1 MKDVLEGINRKL
13 IRRHPHIY
21 GDVVAK
27 DAEAVKNNWEK
38 IKLTEGRKSVLSGVP
53 QGLPAIVKAYRIQEK
68 ARGIGF
74 DWEEPHQ
81 VWDKVIEEM
90 NELQD
95 EVKSQEDKSKIESE
109 FGDLL
114 FALVNYARFI
124 GINPEDAL
132 ERTNKKFISRFQY
145 LEEKS
150 KEDGKS
156 MQDMTLGEM
165 DVYWNEAKDIENGC
179 SQCNVARNAYLGTPT
194 QPELIA
200 WSHWQ
205 APGPFYTDS
214 GSKATS
220 FALKET
226 YWQETSPAIV
236 SSVLSD
242 YYDDGGSL
250 PFDTTTSP
258 YVEGTSD
265 LSALWPFVKNVSYE
279 DSQGNAVTAASSGIF
294 KLIIDFNR
302 AMMISRCAMPMSSL
316 TIGWKVVASRVISW
330 TANGTFSPL
339 LI

>member
-1 MKDVLEGINRKL
+1 MITFAKIIPMNETLAAFEHLLNIMDELRAKCPWDKKQTLESLRYLTIEETYELSDAVLDNNLDEIRKELGDIMLHIVFYAKIASEQNAFDMKDVLEGINRKL

-53 QGLPAIVKAYRIQEK
+53 QGLPAVVKAYRIQEK

-124 GINPEDAL
+124 GVNPEDAL

-179 SQCNVARNAYLGTPT
+179 SQ
-194 QPELIA
+194 
-200 WSHWQ
+200 
-205 APGPFYTDS
+205 
-214 GSKATS
+214 
-220 FALKET
+220 
-226 YWQETSPAIV
+226 
-236 SSVLSD
+236 
-242 YYDDGGSL
+242 
-250 PFDTTTSP
+250 
-258 YVEGTSD
+258 
-265 LSALWPFVKNVSYE
+265 
-279 DSQGNAVTAASSGIF
+279 
-294 KLIIDFNR
+294 
-302 AMMISRCAMPMSSL
+302 
-316 TIGWKVVASRVISW
+316 
-330 TANGTFSPL
+330 
-339 LI
+339 